1 MDASQYFYRNVIFSK
16 EGNTISLIDI
26 YNPNNERKVL
36 ESWFGLVLQL
46 ADGQHTID
54 QLLQYL
60 SSRYNGGPPANL
72 EQTIH
77 SVVERLSESK
87 FIMLT
92 KEATEL
98 PYYLASPY
106 EQLDIEKA
114 KKLLE
119 QDKPASIK

>member
-26 YNPNNERKVL
+26 YNPDNKGQVL
-36 ESWFGLVLQL
+36 ESWLGLVLHL

-54 QLLQYL
+54 QLFQYL
-60 SSRYNGGPPANL
+60 SNKYNGAPPANL

-77 SVVERLSESK
+77 SVVGRLAESK

-98 PYYLASPY
+98 PYYLSYPY

-114 KKLLE
+114 KKLLK
-119 QDKPASIK
+119 QDRTDIN

>member
-1 MDASQYFYRNVIFSK
+1 MDTTQYFYRNVIFSK

-26 YNPNNERKVL
+26 YNPDNEKHVL
-36 ESWFGLVLQL
+36 DSWFGLVLNL

-54 QLLQYL
+54 QLFQYL
-60 SSRYNGGPPANL
+60 LSKYNGNPPANL

-77 SVVERLSESK
+77 SVVGRLVESK
-87 FIMLT
+87 LIMLT

-98 PYYLASPY
+98 PYYLSFPY

-114 KKLLE
+114 KKLLK
-119 QDKPASIK
+119 QDRADIK